1 MSRDHAVHERNAV
14 LHWRS
19 SSRRAA
25 LIAGLLF
32 IVADVAGFA
41 GDALLRSFSGPDY
54 LTQLYAHGD
63 LAAAGVLAKVIG
75 ALACA
80 GIAVAMYQVLKRASA
95 GMALGS
101 VVFRM
106 LEAAFYLIGAM
117 SLLALLKL
125 SGQFAVA
132 GVADRASLQAIGD
145 ALLSL
150 RTYAASLL
158 GVFAF
163 CVGGFLYNLLFFR
176 ARLLPR
182 WLSGFGM
189 IATLA
194 LTAACLLSLFSVLCM
209 LTLLIWVYRTGG
221 TRYLVFSAVFA
232 ALAQLTKSSAIILF
246 PLAGLILLV
255 KFIADWKNGP
265 SARKTLL
272 RLRRVESNP
281 PH

>member
-1 MSRDHAVHERNAV
+1 MSWNHSVQEPITEGE
-14 LHWRS
+14 WKS

-25 LIAGLLF
+25 LAAGLLF

-41 GDALLRSFSGPDY
+41 GDALLRSFSGADY
-54 LTQLYAHGD
+54 LAQLSAHGG

-75 ALACA
+75 AFACA
-80 GIAVAMYQVLKRASA
+80 GIAVTMYQVTKRASA

-101 VVFRM
+101 VVFRT

-132 GVADRASLQAIGD
+132 GAADRASLQLIGD

-163 CVGGFLYNLLFFR
+163 CVGGLLYNLLFLR
-176 ARLLPR
+176 ARLVPR
-182 WLSGFGM
+182 WLSGFGI

-194 LTAACLLSLFSVLCM
+194 LTAACLLSLFSGNRI
-209 LTLLIWVYRTGG
+209 TSYI
-221 TRYLVFSAVFA
+221 
-232 ALAQLTKSSAIILF
+232 
-246 PLAGLILLV
+246 PLAFPIFVQELVLAVWLIA
-255 KFIADWKNGP
+255 KGFDT
-265 SARKTLL
+265 SAMAAEPVA
-272 RLRRVESNP
+272 RRVDLPQAAVPSVAAGA
-281 PH
+281 

>member
-54 LTQLYAHGD
+54 LTQLYAHGG

-80 GIAVAMYQVLKRASA
+80 GIAVAMYRVLKRAST

-101 VVFRM
+101 VVFRT
-106 LEAAFYLIGAM
+106 LEAAFYLVGAM

-189 IATLA
+189 VATVA
-194 LTAACLLSLFSVLCM
+194 LITACMLSLFSGNRITSYIPLALPIFVQELVVAIW
-209 LTLLIWVYRTGG
+209 LIAKGFDT
-221 TRYLVFSAVFA
+221 
-232 ALAQLTKSSAIILF
+232 SAIAAE
-246 PLAGLILLV
+246 PV
-255 KFIADWKNGP
+255 RQYADLPRMVASSVAEG
-265 SARKTLL
+265 AR
-272 RLRRVESNP
+272 
-281 PH
+281 

>member
-1 MSRDHAVHERNAV
+1 MSWDHAVHEPNAGGE
-14 LHWRS
+14 WRD
-19 SSRRAA
+19 SSRKAA
-25 LIAGLLF
+25 LVAGLLF

-54 LTQLYAHGD
+54 LTQLYAHGG

-189 IATLA
+189 IATLT
-194 LTAACLLSLFSVLCM
+194 LTAACLLSLFSGNRITSYIPLAFPIFVQELVLAGW
-209 LTLLIWVYRTGG
+209 LIAKGFDT
-221 TRYLVFSAVFA
+221 
-232 ALAQLTKSSAIILF
+232 SAIAAEPVVRVVDL
-246 PLAGLILLV
+246 PHAAV
-255 KFIADWKNGP
+255 PSVAADA
-265 SARKTLL
+265 S
-272 RLRRVESNP
+272 
-281 PH
+281 